1 MKKGYSKLRFTTVFS
16 FLLLIL
22 MSIGFNITEAQGA
35 ELVPKILFAG
45 LDHSPIVAGDKA
57 NFYITS
63 DYDKNVQYR
72 VFLYSQANQKW
83 EELTKGYSESIE
95 GKKVFTINS
104 GKEFTSGEYKLV
116 VHIKKTESKRKYDN
130 YYVANINCIGK
141 SNKNLVSTND
151 NMSVNKSN
159 YVLGEVINI
168 CGIDNLKKT
177 ETSYK
182 YKLNVY
188 DVINNKWN
196 MDISDWQDIIQWTPK
211 KVGVYIL
218 DLWVK
223 TENSTSKYEALK
235 LKIITVNED
244 KSVAKVNNQEIMQ
257 SEVNNKMV
265 YAYDIMRERFGE
277 EYLQNADAKT
287 FIEGEQKQII
297 NSIINRRVVFE
308 KGQELAIMPSSA
320 EMNIEVDKRYS
331 NLKLQYNNLSE
342 AEKLLGKD
350 FEAYLEAIGYTETSC
365 KEELEVNVVM
375 DRIYDKVTK
384 DLEINIT
391 DEIIKK
397 YYEENIY
404 EFTEKPCTLE
414 AAHILVSTEA
424 EALEI
429 KKQLD
434 AGKDFGKLA
443 AEKGT
448 DGTKDNGGYL
458 GVINYTDKNYD
469 QDFMKAAIAVPEG
482 TVSGPVKTQFGY
494 HIIKILKKSEYAIKK
509 LEEVKEDI
517 RNKLISEGKQ
527 RFYEN
532 YEQDWFKSV
541 VLEVYK

>member
-1 MKKGYSKLRFTTVFS
+1 MKKGYSKIRFITVFS

-22 MSIGFNITEAQGA
+22 MSIGFNITEVQGA

-57 NFYITS
+57 NFYVTS
-63 DYDKNVQYR
+63 DYNETVQYR
-72 VFLYSQANQKW
+72 AFLYSEENQKW
-83 EELTKGYSESIE
+83 EELTKGYSEATE

-104 GKEFTSGEYKLV
+104 DKEFVTGKYKLV
-116 VHIKKTESKRKYDN
+116 IHIKKTESKEKYDN
-130 YYVANINCIGK
+130 YYVANINCISK
-141 SNKNLVSTND
+141 DVKDIISTNS
-151 NMSVNKSN
+151 NMNVSKSN

-168 CGIDNLKKT
+168 DGIDALKKLD
-177 ETSYK
+177 TSYK
-182 YKLNVY
+182 YKLHVY
-188 DVINNKWN
+188 DVLNNQWN
-196 MDISDWQDIIQWTPK
+196 KDITDWQDTIQWTPK
-211 KVGVYIL
+211 NTGVYIL
-218 DLWVK
+218 DLWIK
-223 TENSTSKYEALK
+223 AENSTSKYEAIK
-235 LKIITVNED
+235 LKVVNVIED
-244 KSVAKVNNQEIMQ
+244 KSVAKVNNEEIMQ

-277 EYLQNADAKT
+277 EYLQNTDAKT

-297 NSIINRRVVFE
+297 NSIINRRVVFQ
-308 KGQELAIMPSSA
+308 KGQELAIIPSSV
-320 EMNIEVDKRYS
+320 EMKIEVDKRYS

-350 FEAYLEAIGYTETSC
+350 FEAYLEAIGYTEASC

-375 DRIYDKVTK
+375 DRIYDKITK
-384 DLEINIT
+384 DLEIDTT
-391 DEIIKK
+391 DEMVKK

-482 TVSGPVKTQFGY
+482 TVSEPVKTQFGY
-494 HIIKILKKSEYAIKK
+494 HIIKILKKSEYAVKK

-527 RFYEN
+527 KFYEN
-532 YEQDWFKSV
+532 YEQNWFKSV